1 MNELAERFIAY
12 QKKARLVQPVL
23 ADGKVSR
30 ATGLVIEATARQGTV
45 GDICDIITSSRQAIR
60 SEIVGF
66 RDKRLLLMPLGETV
80 GVAPGNRVTLRPEP
94 LQVPVGD
101 NLLGRVLN
109 GLGQPIDGKPDIHSR
124 HYRPVYN
131 TPPNPLVR
139 MVIKERLETSIRAI
153 DGLITL
159 GKGQR
164 AGIFAG
170 SGVGKSVLLGMI
182 AKNSDTD
189 VAVICL
195 IGERGREV
203 REFIERDLGEDG
215 LRRSVVVVAT
225 SDQPATVR
233 IKSALIA
240 TTIAEYFRD
249 QGKNV
254 LLMMDSLTRV
264 AMAQREIGL
273 AIGEPP
279 ASKGYTP
286 SVFAL
291 LPRLLERAGN
301 SDVGSITG
309 LYTVLVDGDDMDEPI
324 ADAARSILDGHIV
337 LSRKIAHRGHFPAI
351 DVLESVSRVKN
362 EVMPDNQKK
371 MSLKIL
377 NQMAVYRESEDLI
390 NIGAYSRG
398 SSKEIDA
405 AIDNINNINA
415 FLRQGIGEAS
425 NYFQMLEQL
434 EKVAQG
440 AG

>member
-1 MNELAERFIAY
+1 MSELADKFLSY
-12 QKKARLVQPVL
+12 QKKARQIRPVL

-45 GDICDIITSSRQAIR
+45 GDICDIVTSSQHSIR

-80 GVAPGNRVTLRPEP
+80 GVAPGNRVILNPEP
-94 LQVPVGD
+94 LKIPVGQ

-109 GLGQPIDGKPDIHSR
+109 GLGQPIDGKSPIHSR
-124 HYRPVYN
+124 HLRPVYN

-139 MVIKERLETSIRAI
+139 KVIKERLETSIRAI

-170 SGVGKSVLLGMI
+170 SGVGKSVLLGMMS
-182 AKNSDTD
+182 KYSDAD
-189 VAVICL
+189 VNVICL

-203 REFIERDLGEDG
+203 REFVERDLGEDG
-215 LRRSVVVVAT
+215 LKRSVIIVAT

-233 IKSALIA
+233 IKCALIA
-240 TTIAEYFRD
+240 TTIAEFFRD
-249 QGKNV
+249 EGKNV

-362 EVMPDNQKK
+362 DVMTDKQKT

-377 NQMAVYRESEDLI
+377 QQMAVYRESEDLI

-398 SSKEIDA
+398 SNKEIDA
-405 AIDNINNINA
+405 AIDNISNINA
-415 FLRQGIGEAS
+415 FLKQGIGEGS
-425 NYFQMLEQL
+425 NFFEVLEKLEQ
-434 EKVAQG
+434 VAQG
-440 AG
+440 AN

>member
-1 MNELAERFIAY
+1 MSELVEKFLNY
-12 QKKARLVQPVL
+12 QKKARIVRPVL
-23 ADGKVSR
+23 ADGKVTR
-30 ATGLVIEATARQGTV
+30 ATGLVIEATATQGTV
-45 GDICDIITSSRQAIR
+45 GDICEIVTAPNHLIR

-80 GVAPGNRVTLRPEP
+80 GVAPGNRVTLNPEP
-94 LQVPVGD
+94 LQIPVGK

-109 GLGQPIDGKPDIHSR
+109 GLGQPIDGKPEIHSR
-124 HYRPVYN
+124 QYRPVYN

-139 MVIKERLETSIRAI
+139 NVIKERLETSIRAI

-170 SGVGKSVLLGMI
+170 SGVGKSVLLGMM
-182 AKNSDTD
+182 AKNSDADIT
-189 VAVICL
+189 VICL

-215 LRRSVVVVAT
+215 LSRSVVVVAT

-233 IKSALIA
+233 IKCALIA

-249 QGKNV
+249 EGKNV

-337 LSRKIAHRGHFPAI
+337 LSRRIAHRGHYPAI

-362 EVMPDNQKK
+362 DVMPDKQKT

-377 NQMAVYRESEDLI
+377 NQMAVYRDSEDLI

-398 SSKEIDA
+398 SSAEIDA
-405 AIDNINNINA
+405 AIDNLKNING
-415 FLRQGIGEAS
+415 FLRQNIGESS
-425 NYFQMLEQL
+425 NYFKMLEEL
-434 EKVAQG
+434 EKVADG